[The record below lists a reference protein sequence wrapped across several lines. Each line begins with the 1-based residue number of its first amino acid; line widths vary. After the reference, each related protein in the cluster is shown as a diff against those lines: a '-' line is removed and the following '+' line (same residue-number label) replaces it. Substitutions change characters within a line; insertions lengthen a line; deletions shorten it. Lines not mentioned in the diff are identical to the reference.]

1 MAFKARFYRAAIA
14 QIRRRK
20 FEAMRVR
27 VSNPKIPGEGLV
39 FLSGRKLVARSR
51 TRHARSE

>member
-1 MAFKARFYRAAIA
+1 
-14 QIRRRK
+14 
-20 FEAMRVR
+20 MRVR
-27 VSNPKIPGEGLV
+27 VSNPKILGEGLV